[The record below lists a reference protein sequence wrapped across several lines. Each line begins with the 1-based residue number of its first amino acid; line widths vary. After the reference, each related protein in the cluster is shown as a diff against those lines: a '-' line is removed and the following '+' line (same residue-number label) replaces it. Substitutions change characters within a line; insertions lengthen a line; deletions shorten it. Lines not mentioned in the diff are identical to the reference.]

1 MKKIIIFLTI
11 IFPINVLAQNIY
23 SDNYYIEGENDKNYP
38 YKDTYIEK
46 ESTYQKE
53 YPEEK
58 KNRTIIKEEK
68 DGYRNLKKVNRIVIR
83 NFSLVDTIR
92 ITEIEITY
100 KEKEIDYQASCLRCS
115 GFAQYNLNNKL
126 LSDSDGYLR
135 YDSII
140 DLKLNNYYDPEYL
153 NIKITFYFNEKDISF
168 TMYWYDNIKDDDIK
182 MPKNNNKEYIVF
194 KDTIEKEKMNVVNK
208 YIYQKNY
215 TLEEENIKKYLWD
228 DEISLEHNKY
238 YKKDK
243 ITLYK
248 YIDKLY
254 KYYLTCNNEEK
265 IIYKNQTIYEPIEK
279 LTTLEK
285 EKIIENKKETI
296 KISNIVEKNNKKNSK
311 FYKFR
316 YIYLSIIGVTLFLL
330 GYMLIKL
337 LKE

>member
-1 MKKIIIFLTI
+1 MKKLIIFLTI
-11 IFPINVLAQNIY
+11 ILPINVFAQNIY
-23 SDNYYIEGENDKNYP
+23 SNNYYIEGENDKNYP

-100 KEKEIDYQASCLRCS
+100 KEKEIAYQASCLRCS
-115 GFAQYNLNNKL
+115 GFAQYNFNNKF

-140 DLKLNNYYDPEYL
+140 DLKLNEYYDPEYL
-153 NIKITFYFNEKDISF
+153 NIKLTFYFNEKDISF
-168 TMYWYDNIKDDDIK
+168 IMYWYNNIDDNDIK
-182 MPKNNNKEYIVF
+182 MPKNNNKEYIIF
-194 KDTIEKEKMNVVNK
+194 KDTIEKEKMNIVNK
-208 YIYQKNY
+208 YIYQKTY
-215 TLEEENIKKYLWD
+215 SLKEENIKEYQWD
-228 DEISLEHNKY
+228 NEISLEHNKY
-238 YKKDK
+238 YKKEK
-243 ITLYK
+243 IILYK

-254 KYYLTCNNEEK
+254 RYYLTCNNEEK
-265 IIYKNQTIYEPIEK
+265 IIHEPIEK
-279 LTTLEK
+279 IVYK
-285 EKIIENKKETI
+285 ETKETKETNSKENNKIETI
-296 KISNIVEKNNKKNSK
+296 KISNIVEKNNKENSK

-316 YIYLSIIGVTLFLL
+316 YIYISIIVVTLFLL